1 MHIRG
6 NSFIGGQINSFVLHK
21 GRRRGVLRRN
31 LMFSFAFEKGKSK
44 IFNEEKARNELMIM
58 KEFEKCCRTLKKDGE
73 RES

>member
-1 MHIRG
+1 
-6 NSFIGGQINSFVLHK
+6 
-21 GRRRGVLRRN
+21 
-31 LMFSFAFEKGKSK
+31 MFSFAFEKGKSK